1 MTRWFNLKANTKIK
15 NPGKMELTAVV
26 IDEAVFDMIQGGK
39 SYYDLY
45 QGLNKLDSLDLKNFN
60 LMQRLVGRQKIEKN
74 IPNINKTIRITQNQV
89 SIYDANCN
97 KNEYRIYDKIYTS
110 YNPVPLLYKEV
121 SKYPYHYTN
130 IKKNT

>member
-1 MTRWFNLKANTKIK
+1 MRYSIFLRYHK
-15 NPGKMELTAVV
+15 
-26 IDEAVFDMIQGGK
+26 DIQK
-39 SYYDLY
+39 D
-45 QGLNKLDSLDLKNFN
+45 
-60 LMQRLVGRQKIEKN
+60 
-74 IPNINKTIRITQNQV
+74 INKTIRITQNQV